1 MPPHAIAP
9 YYQRPMYPAPPTPAG
24 RTEGRSVMSLLL
36 AIFGLLI
43 AMTGA
48 LVSLLAFFTE
58 NGDLLNGLL
67 LGFPAMILGAI
78 AYFLGRSG
86 VARIVESPSTLG
98 GRATAVAGC
107 VIGAVSTAVGA
118 VVTLTWIVLFLIAN
132 YGPPPT

>member
-1 MPPHAIAP
+1 
-9 YYQRPMYPAPPTPAG
+9 
-24 RTEGRSVMSLLL
+24 MSLLL

-98 GRATAVAGC
+98 GRATAVAGW